1 MLTAGLTEFTPSSF
15 ADENDNKFVCTDIN
29 KNFEG
34 NCEARYIGLAGKVC
48 CRIGAKTP
56 HSSTFAYLYFD
67 GAMHKLKPGAGAKQD
82 DARAMNDQGDVVGAQ
97 ASGEDPSVEI
107 VPCAWPKDT
116 AAAKLDSLGGFVSI
130 AYSINNSDQIVG
142 SCGKKDSRDERAVLW
157 QGGKMEDLGTLGG
170 PNSAADC
177 INDRGDIAGGASLVP
192 DANGVRAAHACL
204 WQAGKAN
211 DLGTLGGINSSAH
224 WVNSSDTVVGV
235 SDTPSGNRH
244 AFIYEAGTGM
254 HDLGAFSGGA
264 SDAFSINASGEIVGS
279 SSIVDGSDH
288 ACLWKNGTIYDLND
302 LVTVT
307 PPGWILT
314 SAISINNAGQIACEG
329 TNDKWQH
336 TFVLTPM

>member
-1 MLTAGLTEFTPSSF
+1 
-15 ADENDNKFVCTDIN
+15 
-29 KNFEG
+29 
-34 NCEARYIGLAGKVC
+34 
-48 CRIGAKTP
+48 
-56 HSSTFAYLYFD
+56 
-67 GAMHKLKPGAGAKQD
+67 
-82 DARAMNDQGDVVGAQ
+82 
-97 ASGEDPSVEI
+97 
-107 VPCAWPKDT
+107 
-116 AAAKLDSLGGFVSI
+116 
-130 AYSINNSDQIVG
+130 
-142 SCGKKDSRDERAVLW
+142 
-157 QGGKMEDLGTLGG
+157 
-170 PNSAADC
+170 
-177 INDRGDIAGGASLVP
+177 
-192 DANGVRAAHACL
+192 
-204 WQAGKAN
+204 
-211 DLGTLGGINSSAH
+211 
-224 WVNSSDTVVGV
+224 VNSSDTVVGV